1 MKNVPDPRCGR
12 KTKHVLAEVL
22 VCLIAG
28 YLAGRGTIRRSLK
41 WCKKH
46 LTWLREFMPLKNGIA
61 SPSTASRM
69 LAGIDEE
76 LFQLEFM
83 EWVGEILNAKGKH
96 LIIDGNCCHC

>member
-1 MKNVPDPRCGR
+1 
-12 KTKHVLAEVL
+12 
-22 VCLIAG
+22 
-28 YLAGRGTIRRSLK
+28 
-41 WCKKH
+41 
-46 LTWLREFMPLKNGIA
+46 MPLKNGIA

-96 LIIDGNCCHC
+96 LIIDGKALRGAASKVKDARAPLLMNVIEAATGRSLRIAG